1 MNSLVDFGNLKTGF
15 KGTFV
20 PFIRYNLKVVFGGK
34 FRYFLGVAIMIFI
47 GLSLVRVFGVET
59 RPSEADAYTLVLLSS
74 LLVVFYPSAFSIQ
87 NDIDA
92 RMIEILFGIPDYR
105 YKVWL
110 VRLVVMWVITA
121 GIDLILGTL
130 FSILI
135 VDIPVIMLTM
145 HVIIPTVCVASAVF
159 MLSTLVKSGNA
170 TAVIVVI
177 AALSLWVFREPI
189 QDAVW
194 FPYLNPYALPT
205 DMPEAIWAD
214 RVLYNRLALAA
225 GAVIFLLW
233 GLFNLQNRER
243 YVS

>member
-1 MNSLVDFGNLKTGF
+1 MNKIADFKRMKTLAG
-15 KGTFV
+15 GTFV
-20 PFIRYNLKVVFGGK
+20 PFIRYNLKLVFGGK
-34 FRYFLGVAIMIFI
+34 FRYFLGVAVLIFI

-59 RPSEADAYTLVLLSS
+59 RPSEADAFTLVLLSS

-87 NDIDA
+87 NDMDA

-110 VRLVVMWVITA
+110 VRLIVMWVVTT

-130 FSILI
+130 FSVLV
-135 VDIPVIMLTM
+135 VDVPLVMLTM
-145 HVIIPTVCVASAVF
+145 HVLVPTVCIASAVF
-159 MLSTLVKSGNA
+159 MISTLVKSGNA
-170 TAVIVVI
+170 TAVIIVI
-177 AALSLWVFREPI
+177 VILGLWVFREPV

-194 FPYLNPYALPT
+194 FPFLNPYAIPT
-205 DMPEAIWAD
+205 DMPESIWAD
-214 RVLYNRLALAA
+214 RVMYNRLSLTVGAA
-225 GAVIFLLW
+225 VFLLW